1 MAATAPMTP
10 FMPVTEMICTPHSSA
25 TLTASSVVYMT
36 DLQDQPNSR
45 SASGTSRP
53 WNTVTTASS
62 E

>member
-1 MAATAPMTP
+1 MTP